1 MWASTQALSSVQSLN
16 LLKLKMDNREV
27 QSFNENEA
35 TTREN
40 VGSKDKFPWSRD
52 GFNWRF
58 ATHWNQM

>member
-1 MWASTQALSSVQSLN
+1 MQSLN

-40 VGSKDKFPWSRD
+40 VGSKDKFPRSRD

-58 ATHWNQM
+58 ATHQM